1 METSSYLNFPAT
13 AIGAPSLLLMYLSL
27 LLPGSIRL
35 PSTVQER
42 GASTMLLF
50 HILKKLQPEFTE
62 LPADVN
68 KNICTTTNFNNLPD
82 DSENKLSI
90 RNNNC
95 AVSGRFKPSRT
106 GLKPYKRCSV
116 EAKENRSAAI
126 EKSGNKRIRLQGE
139 AST

>member
-27 LLPGSIRL
+27 LSEHCSR
-35 PSTVQER
+35 ER
-42 GASTMLLF
+42 CFHNAFLF

-126 EKSGNKRIRLQGE
+126 EKSGNKRIHLQGE